1 MQGPTLAL
9 LGEKESEVVVPFS
22 KIEAFR
28 RGVLPVKNQKI
39 TETGSRVAK
48 FAEGGL
54 VFGPGE
60 IESRGGQS
68 NVGAVPGRTDV
79 NDPRYITNETLE
91 GIRSGTLLQ
100 NPDDPYD
107 IYSAGGRETDTTKRL
122 DAAQTEIESRP
133 RTFEQS
139 LANVT
144 GGEQGNLP
152 IGVQQILGGRSPRP
166 LGGRLLRQAGMALP
180 SAQAWRNL
188 SSDERSVYTDL
199 ARRSGISEGYLE
211 SELQTA
217 TPSGG
222 GGARR
227 ARMLPLAT
235 RRMFR

>member
-1 MQGPTLAL
+1 MAFSFDTFVKDQ
-9 LGEKESEVVVPFS
+9 KQSVVDV
-22 KIEAFR
+22 
-28 RGVLPVKNQKI
+28 VDTI
-39 TETGSRVAK
+39 TPSQIKQVAQSYK
-48 FAEGGL
+48 DGL
-54 VFGPGE
+54 
-60 IESRGGQS
+60 
-68 NVGAVPGRTDV
+68 NVSPKQA
-79 NDPRYITNETLE
+79 INETLE

-122 DAAQTEIESRP
+122 DAAQAAEMAKP
-133 RTFEQS
+133 ATFEES
-139 LANVT
+139 LANVS

-188 SSDERSVYTDL
+188 SSDERAVYTDL
-199 ARRSGISEGYLE
+199 ARRSGMSVGYLE
-211 SELQTA
+211 SELQTT

-235 RRMFR
+235 RRIFR